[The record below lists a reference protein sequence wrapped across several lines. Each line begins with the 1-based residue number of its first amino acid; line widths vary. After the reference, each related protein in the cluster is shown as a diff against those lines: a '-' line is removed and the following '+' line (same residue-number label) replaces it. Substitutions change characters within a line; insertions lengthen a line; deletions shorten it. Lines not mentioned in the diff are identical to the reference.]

1 MQGGS
6 TMCNPLLLLFH
17 KLIVNHSTLVGVNQ
31 SISKF
36 MDKDIFMFG
45 DGGNSSIASMLPA
58 LMQNRGMDPNL
69 VAALMNGNNNKGAW
83 GGDGCWWIWII
94 LLFFCWGGFGSNGF
108 GNNANGLP
116 AQLNGDA
123 GRELLMNAIQ
133 GNGTAINQLASSLNC
148 STTQLQGAICNL
160 QGSIDKVAG
169 QIGMTGQQVINAIQA
184 GNNQIAA
191 QMAECCCN
199 VRTMIQ
205 QQGYESQLATCNQ
218 TNTLVSTANQN
229 TLALRDAGTANTN
242 AIIGKLD
249 QMQTQ
254 ALQDK
259 IDALRERNSTLLNQ
273 LSQEH
278 QTAAF
283 NQMIGQATAPI
294 AAAVNNLQNDVNG
307 IKCKLPETATVPYS
321 PIVGV
326 PTCVAAQYG
335 LGLGLNGFG
344 NGFWG

>member
-1 MQGGS
+1 MGS
-6 TMCNPLLLLFH
+6 
-17 KLIVNHSTLVGVNQ
+17 
-31 SISKF
+31 
-36 MDKDIFMFG
+36 DKIYMFG
-45 DGGNSSIASMLPA
+45 DESGKNTDLAAILPA
-58 LMQNRGMDPNL
+58 LLNNRGMDPNL
-69 VAALMNGNNNKGAW
+69 VAALMNGNNNRDMW
-83 GGDGCWWIWII
+83 GGEGMWFMWII
-94 LLFFCWGGFGSNGF
+94 LLFFCGWGGNGF
-108 GNNANGLP
+108 GGRNGLGALP
-116 AQLNGDA
+116 AELNGDA

-133 GNGTAINQLASSLNC
+133 GNGSAINQLATSLNC
-148 STTQLQGAICNL
+148 STQQIQTALCNL

-169 QIGMTGQQVINAIQA
+169 QVGMSGQQVINAIQS
-184 GNNQIAA
+184 GNSQIAS
-191 QMAECCCN
+191 QMAACCCDI
-199 VRTMIQ
+199 RTLIQ
-205 QQGYESQLATCNQ
+205 QQGYEGQLATCNQ
-218 TNTLVSTANQN
+218 TNTLVNTANQN

-249 QMQTQ
+249 QMQNQ

-259 IDALRERNSTLLNQ
+259 LDALRERNSTLLNQ

-283 NQMIGQATAPI
+283 GQMIGQATAPI
-294 AAAVNNLQNDVNG
+294 VNAVNSLQNDVNG

-335 LGLGLNGFG
+335 LGFGYGAPVYG

>member
-1 MQGGS
+1 
-6 TMCNPLLLLFH
+6 
-17 KLIVNHSTLVGVNQ
+17 
-31 SISKF
+31 

-45 DGGNSSIASMLPA
+45 DGGNSSVASLLPA

-69 VAALMNGNNNKGAW
+69 VAALMNGNNNRSAW
-83 GGDGCWWIWII
+83 GGDGCWLLWII
-94 LLFFCWGGFGSNGF
+94 LLWAICGGNGWGGNGM
-108 GNNANGLP
+108 NSLP

-133 GNGTAINQLASSLNC
+133 GNGSAITQLASSLNC
-148 STTQLQGAICNL
+148 SVQQIQTAICSL

-169 QIGMTGQQVINAIQA
+169 QVGMTGQQVINAIQA

-218 TNTLVSTANQN
+218 TNTLVNTANQN

-259 IDALRERNSTLLNQ
+259 IDALREKNSTLLNQ

-283 NQMIGQATAPI
+283 GQMIGQATTPI
-294 AAAVNNLQNDVNG
+294 VNAVNSLQNDVNG

-335 LGLGLNGFG
+335 IGFGVNGWG

>member
-1 MQGGS
+1 M
-6 TMCNPLLLLFH
+6 LL
-17 KLIVNHSTLVGVNQ
+17 VES
-31 SISKF
+31 
-36 MDKDIFMFG
+36 
-45 DGGNSSIASMLPA
+45 
-58 LMQNRGMDPNL
+58 
-69 VAALMNGNNNKGAW
+69 
-83 GGDGCWWIWII
+83 
-94 LLFFCWGGFGSNGF
+94 LLFFCWGGNGWG
-108 GNNANGLP
+108 GNGMNSLP

-133 GNGTAINQLASSLNC
+133 GNGSAITQLASSLNC
-148 STTQLQGAICNL
+148 SVQQIQTAICSL

-169 QIGMTGQQVINAIQA
+169 QVGMTGQQVINAIQA

-218 TNTLVSTANQN
+218 TNTLVNTANQN

-259 IDALRERNSTLLNQ
+259 IDALREKNSTLLNQ

-283 NQMIGQATAPI
+283 GQMIGQATTPI
-294 AAAVNNLQNDVNG
+294 VNAVNSLQNDVNG

-335 LGLGLNGFG
+335 IGFGANGWG

>member
-1 MQGGS
+1 
-6 TMCNPLLLLFH
+6 
-17 KLIVNHSTLVGVNQ
+17 
-31 SISKF
+31 

-45 DGGNSSIASMLPA
+45 DGGNSSVASLLPA

-69 VAALMNGNNNKGAW
+69 VAALMNGNNNRSAW

-94 LLFFCWGGFGSNGF
+94 LLFFCWGGNGWG
-108 GNNANGLP
+108 GNSMNSLP

-133 GNGTAINQLASSLNC
+133 GNGSAISQLASSLNC
-148 STTQLQGAICNL
+148 SVQQIQTAICSL

-169 QIGMTGQQVINAIQA
+169 QVGMTGQQVINAIQA

-218 TNTLVSTANQN
+218 TNTLVNTANQN

-259 IDALRERNSTLLNQ
+259 IDALREKNSTLLNQ

-283 NQMIGQATAPI
+283 GQMIGQATTPI
-294 AAAVNNLQNDVNG
+294 VNAVNSLQNDVNG

-326 PTCVAAQYG
+326 PTCLAAQYG
-335 LGLGLNGFG
+335 IGFG
-344 NGFWG
+344 VNGWGYGFWG